1 MFYVSVGRVMAT
13 GLRSNHRLLCSQ
25 VADAEAVSGQKDL
38 FVDCRHQPVVK
49 YQCFE
54 SARMFGVLLLGLHF
68 SADCPDQ
75 RADWLVCDG
84 EVQWKLWAILC
95 RTRFL
100 PLRDL
105 QAENL
110 PWSIPPS
117 WLHLSF
123 LPTHHLL
130 SRCILVVLFAIL
142 FYILRL
148 RKIHRREQWQAKAL
162 NLLWA
167 KEGEMLRL

>member
-1 MFYVSVGRVMAT
+1 MLPER
-13 GLRSNHRLLCSQ
+13 Q
-25 VADAEAVSGQKDL
+25 WEA
-38 FVDCRHQPVVK
+38 
-49 YQCFE
+49 
-54 SARMFGVLLLGLHF
+54 
-68 SADCPDQ
+68 
-75 RADWLVCDG
+75 
-84 EVQWKLWAILC
+84 I
-95 RTRFL
+95 
-100 PLRDL
+100 L

-142 FYILRL
+142 FYILCL
-148 RKIHRREQWQAKAL
+148 RRIHRREQWQAKAL